1 MTKIINLLGSPGS
14 GKSTCAAGIFYR
26 LKLAGANVELV
37 TEVAKDFVWSKR
49 YDCMRSQPLIFG
61 KQLYRIERL
70 IDKVDI
76 VVTDSPIILSP
87 IYADKYPDSFAQS
100 VVDIF
105 NTFDNVNYFVKRVK
119 PYVPI
124 GRRQSAESSAL
135 LAQKIMDFLLDKAI
149 SYSIIEGNEQAV
161 IGICDD
167 ILGRVKCN
175 TGVSS

>member
-1 MTKIINLLGSPGS
+1 
-14 GKSTCAAGIFYR
+14 
-26 LKLAGANVELV
+26 V

-49 YDCMRSQPLIFG
+49 YDCLRSQPLIFG

-70 IDKVDI
+70 IGKVDI

-87 IYADKYPDSFAQS
+87 IYANKYPDSFGQS

-105 NTFDNVNYFVKRVK
+105 NTFNNINYFVRRVK
-119 PYVPI
+119 PYIPI
-124 GRRQSAESSAL
+124 GRRESAASSAR

-149 SYSIIEGNEQAV
+149 PYSIIEGNEQAV

-167 ILGRVKCN
+167 ILGRPN
-175 TGVSS
+175 NNAGISS